1 MTNLYQKRR
10 WLAAAGYL
18 WCLALTATAL
28 APLPTHAYEYS
39 GDLILEGRFFLE
51 DPVDPNQ
58 DKNDNSIALSPELYH
73 GFSSGSSFT
82 VKPFVRYDSGDD
94 QRTHWDIRE
103 ANYLYLDNTFEVTA
117 GISKVFWGAT
127 EFVHLV
133 DIVNQTDLVEA
144 IDGEEKLGQPMI
156 HLSVP
161 KDWGVFDAFV
171 LPWFR
176 ERTYP
181 GEQGRLHSPLVVDT
195 DQALYESGAEQSHPD
210 IALRYSNTFGDADV
224 GIDQFVGTSRE
235 PVLLLGGAVNDPVLV
250 PYYQQISQTGL
261 DVQMV
266 AGSWLLKGE
275 AFYRSGQGDSFA
287 ATTFG
292 FEYTFVGIA
301 DSQVDLG
308 IIGEYVYDGR
318 DNQTATPYDNDL
330 MAGMRLAV
338 NDAAGTELLAGMIKD
353 VELSSMFFS
362 VEASRRLT
370 DRLKIAA
377 DAAFFND
384 IDPEDT
390 AYSLRDDDFVKLKL
404 LYYF

>member
-1 MTNLYQKRR
+1 MAFPYQKK
-10 WLAAAGYL
+10 LFHGVGCGL
-18 WCLALTATAL
+18 CLMLTAVLIPL
-28 APLPTHAYEYS
+28 AVQAYELS
-39 GDLILEGRFFLE
+39 GDITLEGRFFLQE
-51 DPVDPNQ
+51 PADPDQ
-58 DKNDNSIALSPELYH
+58 DKNDNSVALAPELYH
-73 GFSSGSSFT
+73 EFSSGSSCT
-82 VKPFVRYDSGDD
+82 IQPFARYDSGDD
-94 QRTHWDIRE
+94 RRTHWDLRE
-103 ANYLYLDNTFEVTA
+103 ANYLYVGDEVEIKA
-117 GISKVFWGAT
+117 GVSKVFWGAT

-133 DIVNQTDLVEA
+133 DIINQTDLVDA
-144 IDGEEKLGQPMI
+144 LDGEEKLGQPMI
-156 HLSVP
+156 HVSVP
-161 KDWGVFDAFV
+161 KDWGVVDAFV

-181 GEQGRLHSPLVVDT
+181 GEPGRLRPLVVDT
-195 DQALYESGAEQSHPD
+195 DQAVYESGAEQGHTD
-210 IALRYSNTFGDADV
+210 FALRYSNTFGDADV
-224 GIDQFVGTSRE
+224 GIDQFIGTSRE
-235 PVLLLGGAVNDPVLV
+235 PVLLLGGEMTDPVLI

-301 DSQVDLG
+301 DSQMDIG
-308 IIGEYVYDGR
+308 IIGEYIYDGR
-318 DNQTATPYDNDL
+318 NNQTATPYDNDL

-362 VEASRRLT
+362 LEASRRLT

-384 IDPEDT
+384 IDEQDT
-390 AYSLRDDDFVKLKL
+390 VYGLRDDDFVKLKL
-404 LYYF
+404 LYFF